1 MEAAVLGTTNGADPD
16 VFDCTFGALPG
27 TDVVFVEDVALRTL
41 NDADDTIDANVPA
54 KVVIMMNLSN
64 SPKSKD
70 FATKVTE

>member
-1 MEAAVLGTTNGADPD
+1 
-16 VFDCTFGALPG
+16 
-27 TDVVFVEDVALRTL
+27 VEDVALRTL